1 MNLFKNISIFRDQ
14 LCNCFPWSKDT
25 KKEWESWPNK
35 EATWQPRLDYRE
47 LNDDPELKP
56 TPFPNKYKY
65 DMDYK
70 YLLEEN
76 DRLERLVKCLILQM
90 SKEESPLLDKVES
103 LLTEKEIQEMALSA
117 DVTPGGVDVDPRELG
132 TVFSRKTLSDDVD
145 RRPDTATIFPR
156 ETL

>member
-25 KKEWESWPNK
+25 KDKKLAKLARP
-35 EATWQPRLDYRE
+35 WQPRLDYRE

-56 TPFPNKYKY
+56 TPFPNKYQY
-65 DMDYK
+65 DTDYK

-90 SKEESPLLDKVES
+90 NKKESPLLDRVES
-103 LLTEKEIQEMALSA
+103 LLTEKEIQKMALSN
-117 DVTPGGVDVDPRELG
+117 
-132 TVFSRKTLSDDVD
+132 DVD
-145 RRPDTATIFPR
+145 RRPDIATIFPR
-156 ETL
+156 KTL

>member
-1 MNLFKNISIFRDQ
+1 MNPFKNIAIFRDQ
-14 LCNCFPWSKDT
+14 LCNCLPWSKDT
-25 KKEWESWPNK
+25 KEDLALKKLMQSEGP
-35 EATWQPRLDYRE
+35 WQPRLDYRE

-90 SKEESPLLDKVES
+90 NKKESPLLDRVES
-103 LLTEKEIQEMALSA
+103 LLTEKEIQKMALF
-117 DVTPGGVDVDPRELG
+117 DDGGVDGIPRNQ
-132 TVFSRKTLSDDVD
+132 
-145 RRPDTATIFPR
+145 
-156 ETL
+156 